1 VPGVAYLW
9 NGNTVKFYHS
19 PEGPQA
25 FNKEDLKT
33 QLQKQ
38 KLR

>member
-1 VPGVAYLW
+1 M
-9 NGNTVKFYHS
+9 YHG
-19 PEGPQA
+19 PEGADA

-33 QLQKQ
+33 QLLKQ

>member
-1 VPGVAYLW
+1 M
-9 NGNTVKFYHS
+9 YHG
-19 PEGPQA
+19 PEGADA

-38 KLR
+38 KLRN